1 MKVGTKTLLCGTH
14 QVILHPVLM
23 LVAFIK
29 VHRRCPS
36 MAEFLAIWLHD
47 IGYWGRAG
55 LDIKG
60 GEEHP
65 YAGAK
70 LMEKLF
76 GKHGR
81 DLVLGHSSCT
91 CAKEGI
97 EKSSLYLPDKHY
109 FLLLPPRLHWLL
121 AILSG
126 ECEEY
131 KNTEIGFD
139 PWAFREHLK
148 KKLLDDQI
156 QGGKG

>member
-1 MKVGTKTLLCGTH
+1 MPFHGRILSYLAARHWLLG
-14 QVILHPVLM
+14 
-23 LVAFIK
+23 A
-29 VHRRCPS
+29 
-36 MAEFLAIWLHD
+36 
-47 IGYWGRAG
+47 RAG